1 MFKTLSSKKVFKGKI
16 FEITEEQ
23 ILGPDGES
31 TYQYITHPGAVMII
45 PQDQD
50 GNYYMIRQY
59 RHPIKEEIFEF
70 PAGLIEP
77 DEDLEICAQREL
89 QEEINKAAGK
99 MEYIGMIYTVPGY
112 SNEKIYIYKATGLY
126 DSILEKDK
134 NEVITPEKYSAA
146 QIHQLIKDN
155 KILDAK
161 TICAVTLLNI

>member
-1 MFKTLSSKKVFKGKI
+1 MFKTLCSKKVFTGKI
-16 FEITEEQ
+16 FDITEEQ
-23 ILGPDGES
+23 VLGPDGES
-31 TYQYITHPGAVMII
+31 KYQFINHRGAVMII

-50 GNYYMIRQY
+50 GHYYLIRQY

-77 DEDLEICAQREL
+77 NEELDICAQREL
-89 QEEINKAAGK
+89 QEEINKAAQK

-112 SNEKIYIYKATGLY
+112 STEKIYIYKATGLY

-134 NEVITPEKYSAA
+134 NEIIVPEKYSAE
-146 QIHQLIKDN
+146 QIHQLIKEN

-161 TICAVTLLNI
+161 TLCAITLLNI